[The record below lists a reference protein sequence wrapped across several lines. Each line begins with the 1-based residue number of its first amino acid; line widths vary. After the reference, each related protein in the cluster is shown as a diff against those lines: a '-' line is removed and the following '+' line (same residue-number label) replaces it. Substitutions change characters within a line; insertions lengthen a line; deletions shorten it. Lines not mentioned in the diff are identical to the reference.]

1 MAAPRPPAK
10 PAPDAPGGR
19 EPDAYRPT
27 TRRRQLLLAVL
38 AVATV
43 VMIAVQMLRPHQ
55 QLMGAKAARADAARA
70 QACPPGAASA
80 TPDCPGGRMDVVV
93 LPAAPASP
101 AASR

>member
-38 AVATV
+38 AVVTV
-43 VMIAVQMLRPHQ
+43 VVIAVQMLRPHQ
-55 QLMGAKAARADAARA
+55 QLMGAKDAGAVAKLNAELAKTWPVISER
-70 QACPPGAASA
+70 QEPPEDASGWNGI
-80 TPDCPGGRMDVVV
+80 PNKLELLKR
-93 LPAAPASP
+93 
-101 AASR
+101 

>member
-10 PAPDAPGGR
+10 PAPDTPGGR

-27 TRRRQLLLAVL
+27 TRLRQLLLAVL

-43 VMIAVQMLRPHQ
+43 VVIAVQMLRPHQ

-70 QACPPGAASA
+70 QACPPGAASVA
-80 TPDCPGGRMDVVV
+80 PGCPGGRMDVMV
-93 LPAAPASP
+93 LPAAPA
-101 AASR
+101 ASR

>member
-80 TPDCPGGRMDVVV
+80 TPGCPGGRMDVVV
-93 LPAAPASP
+93 LPAAPA
-101 AASR
+101 ASR